1 MLSFFWFAPFLEAR
15 AEIKKKI
22 CSLFKEMLFWIH
34 VNIKWSGYFLT
45 SKKFYRSSTLIAPI
59 RHSAAYQNLIVFH
72 QACCLVAGLDCR
84 TIIIYYGLPCCCS
97 DPQLQ
102 AYALSHPWA
111 IMSNSAP
118 DAVCTRYN
126 FWRSILFLKLFHVL
140 IALKNEIYLW
150 KRINFYEW
158 RIKKCSLEPIGVCW
172 FV

>member
-1 MLSFFWFAPFLEAR
+1 
-15 AEIKKKI
+15 
-22 CSLFKEMLFWIH
+22 MLFWIH

-118 DAVCTRYN
+118 DAVCTRYT
-126 FWRSILFLKLFHVL
+126 FWRSILFLKLFYTPKDQL
-140 IALKNEIYLW
+140 ISKQNCGAVTSPKRW
-150 KRINFYEW
+150 KKRTQNSILSAFRLFFWTSY
-158 RIKKCSLEPIGVCW
+158 G
-172 FV
+172 